1 MAKAPNLELRSDKG
15 TKVPR
20 LKFTCGARTISVS
33 SERSVWAR
41 EFPGK
46 KSVNNTIKAG
56 TRKMPPLSF
65 ITLR

>member
-1 MAKAPNLELRSDKG
+1 M
-15 TKVPR
+15 PR

-41 EFPGK
+41 EFPAK
-46 KSVNNTIKAG
+46 TSVNNTIKAG